1 MHYRLLAAL
10 ALAVILCACAS
21 RKDPEQAQN
30 APMPTRTAPTTTM
43 QSTDY
48 AVEGPV
54 PSMERGRKV
63 NEQECGKPIDTTA
76 GNLRCK

>member
-1 MHYRLLAAL
+1 MHYRPLAAL
-10 ALAVILCACAS
+10 ALAALLFGCAS
-21 RKDPEQAQN
+21 HKDPAQAQN

-43 QSTDY
+43 QSADY

-54 PSMERGRKV
+54 PAMERGRKV
-63 NEQECGKPIDTTA
+63 NEQQCTQPVDTTA